1 MGKSSMAEDR
11 RSIENLV
18 NELSALRI
26 RVVELESQLYQ
37 REQGA
42 TTVGT
47 TTSTPSAPATIM
59 PTKVDSVRITNKIK
73 KPANWL
79 ARWDEQDIEN
89 KRTATVTDRVC
100 DQVSIVTDN
109 GTKTWRALN
118 YLERIA

>member
-47 TTSTPSAPATIM
+47 TTSTPSAPEQQ
-59 PTKVDSVRITNKIK
+59 
-73 KPANWL
+73 L
-79 ARWDEQDIEN
+79 AIERN
-89 KRTATVTDRVC
+89 LK
-100 DQVSIVTDN
+100 SIVCTSTMPIWHLTHMVKPFLVLVRLHSVTAFLLVCVTVVQRSV
-109 GTKTWRALN
+109 GSASL
-118 YLERIA
+118 L